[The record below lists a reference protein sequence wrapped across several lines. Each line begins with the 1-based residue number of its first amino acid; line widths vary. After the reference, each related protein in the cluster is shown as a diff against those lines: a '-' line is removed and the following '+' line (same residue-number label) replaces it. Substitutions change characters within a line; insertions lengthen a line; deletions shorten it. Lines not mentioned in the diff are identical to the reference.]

1 MFVAVLIIFSGAAL
15 WQAYSIAGF
24 DKWSSPGVF
33 PMLASGT
40 MMICALHIFRDT
52 WRKKK
57 IHPPH
62 DQREHGLETASTQQA
77 LHSAAVASE
86 QDAALRS
93 SQRQMKGSLPIDSDR
108 IFPTRVVFITIALV
122 LYIVAMPA
130 LGFLFVSFLFLFASI
145 SYLWNKSLWMSMLV
159 SVLSLSIIHI
169 VFRQVFQV
177 VLPYGT
183 LLELF
188 R

>member
-1 MFVAVLIIFSGAAL
+1 MIRRGEIVFVAVLIIFSGAAL

-33 PMLASGT
+33 PMLG
-40 MMICALHIFRDT
+40 
-52 WRKKK
+52 
-57 IHPPH
+57 
-62 DQREHGLETASTQQA
+62 
-77 LHSAAVASE
+77 
-86 QDAALRS
+86 
-93 SQRQMKGSLPIDSDR
+93 DR

-145 SYLWNKSLWMSMLV
+145 SYLWKKSLWMSMLV